1 MFYWVYDIP
10 SWAFC
15 SLVVGACV
23 AFGVGGLVLTRP
35 LVRRLVGPPPGIND
49 MVGNV
54 VQAAGAFF
62 GITLGLIAVGAW
74 QTHGETDLRVLREA
88 ASLGSLYRDVST
100 FSEPQ
105 RGELRGLLKEYADY
119 VIDKAWPAQRH
130 GQNVVGGN
138 EILLRFQNRL
148 MAVEPVTEVQKITL
162 QEAFSQYNELA
173 AARRMRLHATTS
185 GMPGMIWFV
194 VFAGAAATLMMTW
207 LLVCER
213 RVAELLLVAL
223 LSVLIG
229 LIIFLTAAMD
239 NPFRGEFSVGP
250 DAFVSVR
257 DQLMN

>member
-15 SLVVGACV
+15 LLVVGACV
-23 AFGVGGLVLTRP
+23 LFGVIGLVLTRP

-49 MVGNV
+49 IVGNI
-54 VQAAGAFF
+54 VQAAGAFY

-74 QTHGETDLRVLREA
+74 QTFSETEMRVLHEA

-100 FSEPQ
+100 FAEPQ
-105 RGELRGLLKEYADY
+105 RGELRALLKDYADFL
-119 VIDKAWPAQRH
+119 IDKSWPAQRR
-130 GQNVVGGN
+130 GQVALGAN
-138 EILLRFQNRL
+138 EILLRFQDRL
-148 MAVEPVTEVQKITL
+148 MTFEPTTEVQKITL
-162 QEAFSQYNELA
+162 REAFTQYNELA
-173 AARRMRLHATTS
+173 AARRLRLQAVAG

-194 VFAGAAATLMMTW
+194 VFAGAAVTMMMTW

-213 RVAELLLVAL
+213 RGAELLIVTLLAVLV
-223 LSVLIG
+223 G

-257 DQLMN
+257 DQLMK

>member
-15 SLVVGACV
+15 LLVVGVCV
-23 AFGVGGLVLTRP
+23 LFGVVGLALTRP

-49 MVGNV
+49 IVGNI
-54 VQAAGAFF
+54 VQAAGAFY

-74 QTHGETDLRVLREA
+74 QTFAETDMRVLREA
-88 ASLGSLYRDVST
+88 ASLGSLYRDVTT

-105 RGELRGLLKEYADY
+105 RGELRALLKEYADY
-119 VIDKAWPAQRH
+119 VIDKAWPAQRR
-130 GQNVVGGN
+130 GQSDVGANG
-138 EILLRFQNRL
+138 ILLRFQDRL
-148 MAVEPVTEVQKITL
+148 MTFEPTTEIQRITL
-162 QEAFSQYNELA
+162 HEAFSQYNELA
-173 AARRMRLHATTS
+173 GARRMRLHATTS

-213 RVAELLLVAL
+213 RGGELLIVAL

-250 DAFVSVR
+250 DAFISVR

>member
-15 SLVVGACV
+15 LLVVGVCV
-23 AFGVGGLVLTRP
+23 LFAVGGLVLTRP
-35 LVRRLVGPPPGIND
+35 LVRRIVGPPPGIND
-49 MVGNV
+49 IVGNI
-54 VQAAGAFF
+54 VQAAGAFY

-74 QTHGETDLRVLREA
+74 QTHGDTDMRVLHEA

-105 RGELRGLLKEYADY
+105 RSELRALLKKYADFL
-119 VIDKAWPAQRH
+119 IDKSWPAQRH
-130 GQNVVGGN
+130 GQLALGAN
-138 EILLRFQNRL
+138 EFLLQVQDILTTS
-148 MAVEPVTEVQKITL
+148 EPTSEIQKITL
-162 QEAFSQYNELA
+162 QEAFTQYNELA
-173 AARRMRLHATTS
+173 AARRMRLQAVTG

-194 VFAGAAATLMMTW
+194 VFAGAASSLMMTW

-213 RVAELLLVAL
+213 QWAERLIVTLLAVLV
-223 LSVLIG
+223 G

-250 DAFVSVR
+250 DAFISVR
-257 DQLMN
+257 DQLMK